1 MLLFSICCVLAASGR
16 RLDDGV
22 LNNQALAPV
31 RDKIVGKLELTIS
44 RMNATSYMSADD
56 LLKALT
62 ETVMGDAQSVV
73 SFATPSSI
81 ERGISDEVSQ
91 LLGGKKRPASLT
103 LKKKL
108 PVSSAPP
115 PSPAADAD
123 DEAVT
128 DDAPT
133 SLLLNNTMLSQI
145 RDRLVSQLEVE
156 ISHMN
161 STATTTRSELLSEM
175 LSKITDIIGP
185 ISGQK
190 QAAAEA
196 DDADDDDDDEKI
208 ALPKLARPATFGG
221 RVHPALAY
229 VAGLASGVAIAVAVF
244 TVRQRR
250 GKGGFAPLFGGV
262 GEQGLSE
269 SILSREEQ
277 LARI

>member
-1 MLLFSICCVLAASGR
+1 
-16 RLDDGV
+16 
-22 LNNQALAPV
+22 
-31 RDKIVGKLELTIS
+31 
-44 RMNATSYMSADD
+44 

-196 DDADDDDDDEKI
+196 DDADDDDDDEDDADDKDDDEDEDDDDDDEKI